1 MNSWA
6 RANRRKFPRVT
17 YPCLVIVRYDQGEK
31 SVILTHT
38 ENLGPGGTCAIL
50 KDNLKMHAP
59 IEIELDLLDLEDHV
73 KCQGKVVWS
82 VPRPG
87 GEKDKVSF
95 YETGIEFVG
104 LVDRDRQRIEQIVTN
119 LLKRQPE
126 A

>member
-6 RANRRKFPRVT
+6 GENRRKFPRVT
-17 YPCLVIVRYDQGEK
+17 YPCLVIIRHDQGEK
-31 SVILTHT
+31 SVVLTHT
-38 ENLGPGGTCAIL
+38 ENLGTGGTCAVL

-59 IEIELDLLDLEDHV
+59 VEVEVDLLDLEEHV

-82 VPRPG
+82 VRRPG
-87 GEKDKVSF
+87 GEGDKVIF

-104 LVDRDRQRIEQIVTN
+104 LADQDRHRIDQIVTN
-119 LLKRQPE
+119 LLKRQTE